1 MTLRTRETRKYDAQT
16 AMTTKVKICGL
27 KTEPALDAALEGG
40 ADFVGFNFFPPS
52 PRSLT
57 LEMARGLAARA
68 RGRTRTVAV
77 LVDPDDALLQQVVS
91 TVEPDLIQL
100 HGQESP
106 ERVAEI
112 ARLSGRPLIK
122 ALSITK
128 ADDAEAALTY
138 RDITQFVLFDAKAPP
153 ASLIPGGNGLTFDWH
168 LLDGVRGRFDYF
180 LSGGLT
186 PDNVAEAIHIAQPF
200 AVDVSSGVETAPGV
214 KSPDLIRRFLAA
226 AKPAYASLQ
235 S

>member
-1 MTLRTRETRKYDAQT
+1 
-16 AMTTKVKICGL
+16 MTTKVKICGL

-57 LEMARGLAARA
+57 LDVARDLAARA
-68 RGRTRTVAV
+68 RGRMGTVAV
-77 LVDPDDALLQQVVS
+77 LVDPDDALLQRVVS
-91 TVEPDLIQL
+91 TVEPDLLQL
-100 HGQESP
+100 HGRESP

-112 ARLSGRPLIK
+112 ARQFGRPVIK
-122 ALSITK
+122 ALSVTK
-128 ADDAEAALTY
+128 ADDAELAIAY
-138 RDITQFVLFDAKAPP
+138 QDVAEFVLFDAKAPP
-153 ASLIPGGNGLTFDWH
+153 ASVIPGGNGLTFDWH
-168 LLDGVRGRFDYF
+168 LLDGVRGRFNYF

-186 PDNVAEAIHIAQPF
+186 PGNVAEAIRLVQPF

-214 KSPDLIRRFLAA
+214 KSPVLIRRFLAA
-226 AKPAYASLQ
+226 AKPAYAALQ

>member
-1 MTLRTRETRKYDAQT
+1 
-16 AMTTKVKICGL
+16 MTTKVKICGL

-57 LEMARGLAARA
+57 LDLARDLAARA
-68 RGRTRTVAV
+68 RGRVGTVAV
-77 LVDPDDALLQQVVS
+77 LVDPDDALLQRVVS
-91 TVEPDLIQL
+91 TVEPDLLQL
-100 HGQESP
+100 HGRESP

-112 ARLSGRPLIK
+112 ARQFGRPVIK
-122 ALSITK
+122 ALSVTK
-128 ADDAEAALTY
+128 ADDAELAIAY
-138 RDITQFVLFDAKAPP
+138 QDVAEFVLFDAKAPP
-153 ASLIPGGNGLTFDWH
+153 ASVIPGGNGLTFDWH
-168 LLDGVRGRFDYF
+168 LLDGVRGRFNYF

-186 PDNVAEAIHIAQPF
+186 PGNVAEAIRLVQPF

-214 KSPDLIRRFLAA
+214 KSPVLIRRFLAA
-226 AKPAYASLQ
+226 AKPAYAALQ

>member
-1 MTLRTRETRKYDAQT
+1 
-16 AMTTKVKICGL
+16 MTTKVKICGL

-40 ADFVGFNFFPPS
+40 ADFIGFNFFPPS

-57 LEMARGLAARA
+57 LDVARDLAARA
-68 RGRTRTVAV
+68 RGRVGTVAV
-77 LVDPDDALLQQVVS
+77 LVDPDDALLQRVVS
-91 TVEPDLIQL
+91 TVEPDLLQL
-100 HGQESP
+100 HGRESP

-112 ARLSGRPLIK
+112 ARQFGRPVIK
-122 ALSITK
+122 ALSVTK
-128 ADDAEAALTY
+128 ADDAELAIAY
-138 RDITQFVLFDAKAPP
+138 QDVAEFVLFDAKAPP
-153 ASLIPGGNGLTFDWH
+153 ASVIPGGNGLTFDWH

-186 PDNVAEAIHIAQPF
+186 PGNVAEAIRLVQPF

-214 KSPDLIRRFLAA
+214 KSPVLIRRFLAA
-226 AKPAYASLQ
+226 AKPAYAALQ

>member
-1 MTLRTRETRKYDAQT
+1 
-16 AMTTKVKICGL
+16 MTTKVKICGL
-27 KTEPALDAALEGG
+27 KTEPALDAALDGG

-57 LEMARGLAARA
+57 PEVARGLAARA
-68 RGRTRTVAV
+68 RGRTRMVAV
-77 LVDPDDALLQQVVS
+77 LVDPDDALLRRAVS
-91 TVEPDLIQL
+91 AVEPDLIQL
-100 HGQESP
+100 HGNESP
-106 ERVAEI
+106 ERIAEI
-112 ARLSGRPLIK
+112 ARLFGRPLVK
-122 ALSITK
+122 ALSMTT
-128 ADDAEAALTY
+128 ADDAEAALVY
-138 RDITQFVLFDAKAPP
+138 RDVTEFVLFDAKAPP
-153 ASLIPGGNGLTFDWH
+153 TSVIPGGNGLTFDWQ
-168 LLDGVRGRFDYF
+168 LLGGLRGRVDYM

-186 PDNVAEAIHIAQPF
+186 ADNVAEAIRIAQPF